1 MLTHILIIL
10 VLFISLCISRFPA
23 CIIFIMPKEVQF
35 SLKFRFV
42 GDEIFFSFWM
52 SKKILFPLYFLKI
65 FSLSIELYF
74 EMSFFFSTSKI
85 IIHYPLDCNVF
96 TEKSAVI
103 LIFVP
108 LYLRCLFSMA
118 AFKTF
123 LFIMCFK
130 PFN

>member
-1 MLTHILIIL
+1 M
-10 VLFISLCISRFPA
+10 
-23 CIIFIMPKEVQF
+23 K
-35 SLKFRFV
+35 
-42 GDEIFFSFWM
+42 FFSAFECLR
-52 SKKILFPLYFLKI
+52 KFCFPSFLKI
-65 FSLSIELYF
+65 FSLSIEFYF
-74 EMSFFFSTSKI
+74 EMSFFFFFSTSKI
-85 IIHYPLDCNVF
+85 IIHRPLDCNVF

-118 AFKTF
+118 ALKTF